1 MINITLS
8 KDEFEHD
15 IYALVKAF
23 YPDDQI
29 KVYKP
34 EPEKNNCHSEQ
45 TKDCHPEQTKDYH
58 PEQTTCHSERSEE
71 SHQSGVE
78 NKKQNENKKQDAYKQ
93 HNAYNNQNRNILN
106 KSNLQNN
113 PIKDNADTAIHL
125 YITLEHNNIQLI
137 ASGENQE
144 ILKKEASVPTDEKS
158 QYRNHLKRLLY
169 SCLTH
174 MTGKELPWGT
184 LTGVRP
190 TKIAFEH
197 LEKNMPKEEIAGYM
211 RKQYLCSNEK
221 IDISLQ
227 VAEREYTLLQNMDY
241 KKGYSVY
248 IGIPFCPSTCLYC
261 SFTSYSLQVYGG
273 IVEQYLQALF
283 KEITYAGTCMT
294 NKKLSTVY
302 LGGGTPTTLSADQLD
317 RLLTHIESNL
327 DFSNVI
333 EYTVEAGRPD
343 SITIDKLKVL
353 KEHGVTRISINPQ
366 SMRQKTL
373 DIIGRKHTTKE
384 VVEAFHMARE
394 LGHDNINMDIIIGL
408 PGETK
413 DDVAYTLEEIRK
425 LNPDS
430 LTVHTL
436 AIKRAAR
443 LNLKKEDYLDM
454 KPHDTLDSF
463 QLTMDFAKKNN
474 YLPYYLYRQK
484 NMADNLENIGYAKY
498 GKEGI
503 YNILIMEEK
512 QTILALGAG
521 GLSKFVFYDEN
532 RIERVENVKSLKD
545 YIERID
551 EMIERKRI
559 FLLNNA
565 LL

>member
-8 KDEFEHD
+8 KDEFEYD

-23 YPDDQI
+23 YPDEQI

-34 EPEKNNCHSEQ
+34 DTEYIRDAAYKLGAEYNKVYKSKTDKMSCHS
-45 TKDCHPEQTKDYH
+45 K
-58 PEQTTCHSERSEE
+58 RSEE
-71 SHQSGVE
+71 SHNIKDSLNYPSGV
-78 NKKQNENKKQDAYKQ
+78 QNSTND
-93 HNAYNNQNRNILN
+93 
-106 KSNLQNN
+106 
-113 PIKDNADTAIHL
+113 DNAHTTINFN
-125 YITLEHNNIQLI
+125 ITLEHNSIQLI
-137 ASGENQE
+137 ASEGHKE
-144 ILKKEASVPTDEKS
+144 ILKKEVSVPTDGKPE
-158 QYRNHLKRLLY
+158 YRNYLKLLLY
-169 SCLTH
+169 SCLTS

-190 TKIAFEH
+190 TKIAFER
-197 LEKNMPKEEIAGYM
+197 LEKNISKEEIADYM
-211 RKQYLCSNEK
+211 KEQYLCSKEK

-227 VAEREYTLLQNMDY
+227 VAEREYSLLHSMDY
-241 KKGYSVY
+241 RKGYSIY

-261 SFTSYSLQVYGG
+261 SFTSYSLQVFSG

-283 KEITYAGTCMT
+283 KEITYAGTSMA

-317 RLLTHIESNL
+317 RLLTHIENNL
-327 DFSNVI
+327 DFSDVV

-384 VVEAFHMARE
+384 VVEAFHMARD

-413 DDVAYTLEEIRK
+413 DDVAYTLEEIKK

-443 LNLKKEDYLDM
+443 LNIKKEDYQDM
-454 KPHDTLDSF
+454 KPHDTLEMF
-463 QLTMDFAKKNN
+463 QQTMDFAKNNN

-484 NMADNLENIGYAKY
+484 NMANNLENIGYAKY

-545 YIERID
+545 YIERVD
-551 EMIERKRI
+551 EMIERKRN
-559 FLLNNA
+559 FLLNNT
-565 LL
+565 LV